1 MPKAIRDWLSDR
13 PLARRPSIDTTDA
26 IRGLRSFTKGGAS
39 SGRRAKAQKT
49 LQAFSDTYLAHHFTS
64 EYGEHHRDLFTT
76 IDTPSPATGKRVVR
90 VEPREHGKTTV
101 ISLALPLYALA
112 YKLKWFVL
120 LIGEGGSV
128 AKSNLAT
135 LVTELEENEQLL
147 KDFPHLTPKRDNK
160 NQIVKWTDEQIVVQS
175 GATVW
180 AKGMGARMRGLKRGA
195 KRPDLAIVD
204 DPESPET
211 CASFITRIRHRKW
224 FGGTFLG
231 LGSKGWDVYV
241 ISNLP
246 HHDCLV
252 AHLLRSTQWDGKL
265 YRAINIPRR
274 EDERYPIGNQRADGS
289 ALWPAVWPLTRLESY
304 KRDPT
309 VGDLGFA
316 REMMGDPRDEKDK
329 PFDSKQ
335 FQTFEW
341 TGPEM
346 LKEYAYFVIAADP
359 SGGEKPG
366 EIKKGR
372 KDWGC
377 YVFGGRQKV
386 GGFIDIFDIMMS
398 RKPLD
403 RQVELLL
410 DFYQAWIGPA
420 KSIKIA
426 VEENIAKNLIGP
438 SLTKSGRARRLY
450 PTVLAL
456 QQIHNKM
463 IRILAT
469 QPLIASGTVRWRK
482 DLLSMPKCIEYF
494 GQYDDYPGDH
504 DDGPDSTEILIKAI
518 EKPKATGVPSGDTK
532 DSHWRGGHIDQYA
545 SNHR

>member
-1 MPKAIRDWLSDR
+1 MQKSIKDWMTDR
-13 PLARRPSIDTTDA
+13 PLARRPGLDVSDA
-26 IRGLRSFTKGGAS
+26 IRGLRS
-39 SGRRAKAQKT
+39 GRTGTATSARQARGRKT
-49 LQAFSDTYLAHHFTS
+49 LQAFCDTYLAHHFTS
-64 EYGEHHRDLFTT
+64 SYGEHHTDLFHT
-76 IDTPSPATGKRVVR
+76 IDKPSPATGKRVVR

-101 ISLALPLYALA
+101 ISLALPLYNLA
-112 YKLKWFVL
+112 YQLKWFIL

-147 KDFPHLTPKRDNK
+147 KDFPHLNPKRDGK

-211 CASFITRIRHRKW
+211 CASFVTRIRHRKW

-252 AHLLRSTQWDGKL
+252 AHLLRSSQWDGKL
-265 YRAINIPRR
+265 YRAVNIPRR
-274 EDERYPIGNQRADGS
+274 EDERYPIGNEKSDGS
-289 ALWPAVWPLTRLESY
+289 ALWPAVWPLSRLEAY
-304 KRDPT
+304 KSDPT
-309 VGDLGFA
+309 VGALGFA

-329 PFDSKQ
+329 PFDTKQ
-335 FQTFEW
+335 FVTFDW
-341 TGPEM
+341 TGPTM
-346 LKEYAYFVIAADP
+346 LKDYSHFMIAADP
-359 SGGEKPG
+359 TGGEKPG
-366 EIKKGR
+366 EIRKGR
-372 KDWGC
+372 KDWAC
-377 YVFGGRQKV
+377 FVFGGRHKTD
-386 GGFIDIFDIMMS
+386 GFIDVFDVMMS

-403 RQVELLL
+403 RQVDQLL
-410 DFYQAWIGPA
+410 DFYGAWIGIA

-438 SLTKSGRARRLY
+438 SIQKRGRERKLY
-450 PTVLAL
+450 PGVREL

-463 IRILAT
+463 VRILAT

-482 DLLSMPKCIEYF
+482 DLLANPKCAEYF

-504 DDGPDSTEILIKAI
+504 DDGPDATEILIKAI
-518 EKPKATGVPSGDTK
+518 EKPKAVGLPSGETK
-532 DSHWRGGHIDQYA
+532 DSHWRGGHIDQYR
-545 SNHR
+545 SH